1 MLQRRGSLI
10 LRKLSLLL
18 GPQKV
23 FCALADILNQERDLR
38 FASAMVQA
46 LNVILLTAPEV
57 SHTLILLLNL
67 VTLCSVRR
75 GLSYLLYRQK
85 LVLHLPNSCCH
96 RTVLLCCCIAC
107 CLRSTVRIQLDVN
120 STMPLLI
127 ELAGSM
133 LTALGVGTSLYKL
146 PSTPPEPYSAP
157 QVKALRS
164 LLAQATAAE
173 AGADLFHS
181 LYSSWSH
188 SAGAVLSLCFLAGAY
203 SHACD
208 VITAY
213 SHLPMGVEVLVQIDR
228 LVQLLETPIFTY
240 LRLQLLQP
248 ARYPDLIRCAAYRS
262 PCAAAHGCRLS
273 LCKCSA
279 IGPFTSR

>member
-1 MLQRRGSLI
+1 
-10 LRKLSLLL
+10 
-18 GPQKV
+18 
-23 FCALADILNQERDLR
+23 
-38 FASAMVQA
+38 
-46 LNVILLTAPEV
+46 
-57 SHTLILLLNL
+57 
-67 VTLCSVRR
+67 
-75 GLSYLLYRQK
+75 
-85 LVLHLPNSCCH
+85 
-96 RTVLLCCCIAC
+96 
-107 CLRSTVRIQLDVN
+107 
-120 STMPLLI
+120 MPLLI

-133 LTALGVGTSLYKL
+133 LTASGLGTSLCKL
-146 PSTPPEPYSAP
+146 PSIQFEPHLAP

-164 LLAQATAAE
+164 LLAEATAAE

-213 SHLPMGVEVLVQIDR
+213 AHLPMGVEVLVQIDR

-248 ARYPDLIRCAAYRS
+248 ARYPDLIRCAAYCS
-262 PCAAAHGCRLS
+262 PCAAAHRCQLL
-273 LCKCSA
+273 LCKGSA
-279 IGPFTSR
+279 ICPSKSR